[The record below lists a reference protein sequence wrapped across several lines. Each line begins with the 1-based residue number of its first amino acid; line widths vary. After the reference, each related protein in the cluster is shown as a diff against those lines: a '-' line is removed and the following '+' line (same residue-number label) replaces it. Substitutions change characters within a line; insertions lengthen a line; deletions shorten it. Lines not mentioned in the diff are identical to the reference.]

1 MKGFLTFLGVLCV
14 ALLGVAVFLLA
25 RGLHIDDSI
34 VFVPKPFPERA
45 ELTIRAESALEQPV
59 SHERLT
65 FGEQMIAVTTVG
77 AANGPLVLSCF
88 GNASDRITSGVN
100 TARKAGDF
108 GQVVLWDYPGYGD
121 SSGTPSAAAIDALA
135 DAFVATID
143 ARAGNRPLV
152 FWGHSLGGFVCSNL
166 ASRSGAVDALVLETT
181 AASIHSVARAWTPKG
196 VPLRVTY
203 DEALLDF
210 DIPKSLDGFVA
221 PVLIIGAGRDRVL
234 PVDLSRELAATL
246 PQARY
251 LELPEATHYS
261 AGFDPRAQAAVAEMV
276 AGL

>member
-1 MKGFLTFLGVLCV
+1 MKTFLTLLGVITV

-25 RGLHIDDSI
+25 KGLHIDDSI

-45 ELTIRAESALEQPV
+45 ELTIRAESGLGRPV
-59 SHERLT
+59 RHERLF
-65 FGEQMIAVTTVG
+65 FGGQVIAMSTVG
-77 AANGPLVLSCF
+77 DDRGPLVLTCF
-88 GNASDRITSGVN
+88 GNASDRITSGAN

-108 GQVVLWDYPGYGD
+108 GQVVMWDYPGYGD
-121 SSGTPSAAAIDALA
+121 SSGAAGAAAIDGLA
-135 DAFVATID
+135 DDFVALID
-143 ARAGNRPLV
+143 ERAGDRPLL

-166 ASRSGAVDALVLETT
+166 AARSRAVDGLVLETT

-210 DIPKSLDGFVA
+210 DIPRSLEGFDK
-221 PVLIIGAGRDRVL
+221 PVLIIGAGRDRIL
-234 PVDLSRELAATL
+234 PVDLSRELSATL

-261 AGFDPRAQAAVAEMV
+261 AGFDPRTQAAVAEMV